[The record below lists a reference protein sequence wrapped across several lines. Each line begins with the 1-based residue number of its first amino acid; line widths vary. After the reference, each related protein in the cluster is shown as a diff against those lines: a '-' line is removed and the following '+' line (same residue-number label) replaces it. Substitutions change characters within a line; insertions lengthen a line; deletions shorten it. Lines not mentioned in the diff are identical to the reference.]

1 VAYVESNALTLTGN
15 QKGRSLADL
24 SQSAVATAPTE
35 AYSIDRA
42 TSGAAPGERRSR
54 WSTLASSNTSS
65 SAGASGEGSTGDGA
79 DGSSGGGGGFAGL
92 PMPRSKASWGSAPWS
107 RQERETWNNVLK
119 RLREL
124 AQYQVATET
133 VETEVFGS
141 SSSSNSS
148 SSVATA
154 GVTAAQECAGEN
166 NKAEEEE
173 QQPTSKGGNLLSL
186 RQDLDARLDI
196 LAGLTLPN
204 HTISPSEVGTMVTA
218 LVALAPA
225 NSAPLAAR
233 VCRFI
238 IL

>member
-1 VAYVESNALTLTGN
+1 MTYVEFNALTLTGN

-24 SQSAVATAPTE
+24 SQNAVATSPTE
-35 AYSIDRA
+35 ANSVDGA
-42 TSGAAPGERRSR
+42 SSAAAPGERRSR
-54 WSTLASSNTSS
+54 WSTLASGSTSS
-65 SAGASGEGSTGDGA
+65 SAGASSEGSTGDGA
-79 DGSSGGGGGFAGL
+79 DGSSGGFAGL

-107 RQERETWNNVLK
+107 RQERETWNSVLK

-124 AQYQVATET
+124 AQNQVAIET
-133 VETEVFGS
+133 VETEGFGS
-141 SSSSNSS
+141 SSSL
-148 SSVATA
+148 ATTGA
-154 GVTAAQECAGEN
+154 VAQECAGEN
-166 NKAEEEE
+166 NEADEEE
-173 QQPTSKGGNLLSL
+173 QEGTRTGGKLLSL
-186 RQDLDARLDI
+186 RQELDAQLDI

-204 HTISPSEVGTMVTA
+204 HTISPPEVGAMVTA